1 MDRTR
6 PILPSTR
13 SPSNRVAR
21 VAAVHVAAALAFFVL
36 AYMSIDFARNEGRI
50 AAIWLPNAV
59 AVAILLRFR
68 FEQFRSIIAAIFV
81 GNVAANLAS
90 GDPMAQA
97 LLLASANGAE
107 IAVAV
112 WLTRRWC
119 GRQPIMN
126 DIDDLRRF
134 SLASGVMAPAASGLI
149 AVLAFGAQPATL
161 LAVYGKWVISDALSM
176 LILAPSIM
184 IAIDALRTPKSPEK
198 RRLAEWVGLSI
209 AGTAVTVMVFVQT
222 TYPLLFL
229 IPPVVVIHAFRL
241 GSLGTAFSTIKVA
254 IIALVCTEMGYGPIN
269 LLTYPDAIRFMVLEA
284 FLASAILLG
293 LPVSAVLAT
302 RQRFAAELASQKA
315 ELALLAENVT
325 DAILRVDADGV
336 ITYASPSVLAVLGLP
351 PEDFIGN
358 PVSERVHP
366 DAADEIAAVEHR
378 LNSGEADKE
387 RFTYRRYLDDGNDRA
402 VYIEADCAVARNAE
416 TGEREGIVVSARD
429 VTHRVLLESQLKRA
443 RAHAENAARAKAQF
457 LANMS
462 HEIRT
467 PMNGVLGF
475 AELLQRRDLDEE
487 SARYAELIERSGR
500 SMMMLLHDILDLSK
514 IESGQLKVTSEPV
527 DLCRLTAD
535 CVQLHQAQAQSKGV
549 SLTLT
554 PSEGIP
560 DLVASDA
567 LRLRQI
573 LLNLIGNAVKFTETG
588 GIEVSVVREQSQLAI
603 SVEDSGIGI
612 DEGRLAVIFEP
623 FVQAEGSTTRR
634 FGGTGL
640 GLSISRQLADLLG
653 GSLTVDSMPGIGS
666 RFTLRIPTI
675 EVDASE
681 GASPGQHRRATDIV
695 LPPKGRILLAEDHDV
710 NRMLVTAM
718 LENLGQ
724 DVTLAHDGL
733 AAIDSVIEANGSG
746 HPFDLVLMDIQM
758 PGCDGYAATRE
769 IRRYGIGPERL
780 PIVALTANAY
790 PEDVAAAK
798 VAGMQA
804 HLAKPLVF
812 EDLAVAIARW
822 LPMRVVVDSEKP
834 ETRIRRPSDVAPSR
848 SANAEN
854 ALHERWKQ
862 RRSEAI
868 DAVDAAVQARA
879 MEGKGVEELARVVHK
894 LAGAAG
900 MFGEEEL
907 GSRAAALE
915 RALRSSVAMDVRLKL
930 AEELLEAA

>member
-1 MDRTR
+1 MDRTLT
-6 PILPSTR
+6 LPSKAEG
-13 SPSNRVAR
+13 PSASLAR
-21 VAAVHVAAALAFFVL
+21 VAALHVTAALAFFAL
-36 AYMSIDFARNEGRI
+36 AYVSIDFARSEGRI

-59 AVAILLRFR
+59 AVAALLRFR
-68 FEQFRSIIAAIFV
+68 FEQFRSIIGAIFV
-81 GNVAANLAS
+81 GNVGANLAS
-90 GDPMAQA
+90 SDPLGQA
-97 LLLASANGAE
+97 LLLAIANAVE
-107 IAVAV
+107 IAIAV

-119 GRQPIMN
+119 GRHPIMD
-126 DIDDLRRF
+126 DIDDLHRF
-134 SLASGVMAPAASGLI
+134 AVASGVIAPVASGLV
-149 AVLAFGAQPATL
+149 AVLAFGTQPANM
-161 LAVYGKWVISDALSM
+161 LAVYGKWVTSDALSM

-184 IAIDALRTPKSPEK
+184 IAIDALRTRRQPRK
-198 RRLAEWVGLSI
+198 RELAEWVGLTI
-209 AGTAVTVMVFVQT
+209 AGTALTITVFVQT
-222 TYPLLFL
+222 TYPLSFL
-229 IPPVVVIHAFRL
+229 IPPVVVIYAFRL

-254 IIALVCTEMGYGPIN
+254 VIALVCTELGHGPIN
-269 LLTYPDAIRFMVLEA
+269 LLTYPEPIRFLVLEA

-302 RQRFAAELASQKA
+302 RQRFAAELALQKA

-336 ITYASPSVLAVLGLP
+336 ITYASPSVMAVLGLP

-358 PVSERVHP
+358 PLSERVHP
-366 DAADEIAAVEHR
+366 DAAEEIAAVEHR
-378 LNSGEADKE
+378 LNSGEAEKE
-387 RFTYRRYLDDGNDRA
+387 RITYRRYLDSEDGEA

-416 TGEREGIVVSARD
+416 TGEQEGIVVSARD
-429 VTHRVLLESQLKRA
+429 VTHRVLLERQLKRA
-443 RAHAENAARAKAQF
+443 RSHAENAARAKAQF

-475 AELLQRRDLDEE
+475 AELLQRRELDEE

-500 SMMMLLHDILDLSK
+500 SMMMLLNDILDLSK
-514 IESGQLKVTSEPV
+514 IESGQLKVTNEPV
-527 DLCRLTAD
+527 DVAQLSAD
-535 CVQLHQAQAQSKGV
+535 CVELHRAQAERKGV
-549 SLTLT
+549 SLCIA
-554 PSEGIP
+554 PIVGIP
-560 DLVASDA
+560 KFISSDP

-573 LLNLIGNAVKFTETG
+573 LLNLIGNAVKFTENG
-588 GIEVSVVREQSQLAI
+588 GIEVAVACEQTQLAI

-612 DEGRLAVIFEP
+612 DESRLTMIFDP

-634 FGGTGL
+634 YGGTGL
-640 GLSISRQLADLLG
+640 GLSVSRQLAELLG

-675 EVDASE
+675 EVDAIE
-681 GASPGQHRRATDIV
+681 MPSPGQHRRATDIV

-710 NRMLVTAM
+710 NRLLVSAM
-718 LENLGQ
+718 LEDLGQ
-724 DVTLAHDGL
+724 DVTLAHDGI
-733 AAIDSVIEANGSG
+733 AAIDAAVEAHGSG
-746 HPFDLVLMDIQM
+746 EPFDLVLMDIQM

-769 IRRYGIGPERL
+769 IRRRGIGPDSL

-812 EDLAVAIARW
+812 EDLAAALARW
-822 LPMRVVVDSEKP
+822 LPMRVVVGREQP
-834 ETRIRRPSDVAPSR
+834 ETRIRRDSNVTKLPDTRSDHAMS
-848 SANAEN
+848 
-854 ALHERWKQ
+854 ERWKQ

-868 DAVDAAVQARA
+868 EAVDAAVRARA
-879 MEGKGVEELARVVHK
+879 MEGVGIEELARVVHK
-894 LAGAAG
+894 LAGTAG

-915 RALRSSVAMDVRLKL
+915 RALRSSVAVDVRLKL